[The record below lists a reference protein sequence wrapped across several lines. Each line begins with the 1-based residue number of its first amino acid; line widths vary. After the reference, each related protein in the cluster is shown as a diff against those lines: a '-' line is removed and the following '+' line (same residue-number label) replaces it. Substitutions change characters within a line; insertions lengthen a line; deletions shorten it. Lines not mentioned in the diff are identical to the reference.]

1 MPAAGEFPLSDS
13 QALAVYLLDQAV
25 KTAEDL
31 GQEQIVGIFDLRGFE
46 VRVAIVSL

>member
-1 MPAAGEFPLSDS
+1 MEDS
-13 QALAVYLLDQAV
+13 QALTVYMLDRAV

-46 VRVAIVSL
+46 VRV